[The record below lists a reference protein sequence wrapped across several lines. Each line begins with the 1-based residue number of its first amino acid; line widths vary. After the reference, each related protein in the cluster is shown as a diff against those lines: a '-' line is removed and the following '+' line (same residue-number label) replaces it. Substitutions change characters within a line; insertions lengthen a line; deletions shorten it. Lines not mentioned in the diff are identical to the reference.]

1 MKFLLN
7 GICAFH
13 ERDKLKV
20 CHFFQVSWN
29 LWPKEVLV
37 LLESGTFSMHTICCA
52 CYFKAIIEHVWS
64 YWTCWTQPRTKLIFL
79 HNFILIWKY
88 QKWSLNRGTFAPATA
103 IYQTKCLFTVP
114 SALFIF
120 FQMLPY
126 DSRLFPAEG
135 NFM

>member
-1 MKFLLN
+1 MVYVLSMSETNSKSVIFFRSPEIY
-7 GICAFH
+7 GQKRCWICLSLGLFPCTQFVVHAT
-13 ERDKLKV
+13 L
-20 CHFFQVSWN
+20 
-29 LWPKEVLV
+29 
-37 LLESGTFSMHTICCA
+37 
-52 CYFKAIIEHVWS
+52 FKAIIEHVWS

-103 IYQTKCLFTVP
+103 IYQMKCLFTVP

>member
-1 MKFLLN
+1 MVYVLSMSETNSKSVIFFRSPEIY
-7 GICAFH
+7 GQKRCWICLSLGLFPCTQFAVH
-13 ERDKLKV
+13 ATL
-20 CHFFQVSWN
+20 
-29 LWPKEVLV
+29 
-37 LLESGTFSMHTICCA
+37 
-52 CYFKAIIEHVWS
+52 FKAIIEHVWS
-64 YWTCWTQPRTKLIFL
+64 YWTCWTQPRAKLIFL

-88 QKWSLNRGTFAPATA
+88 QKWSLNMGTFAPATA
-103 IYQTKCLFTVP
+103 IYQMKRLFTVP

>member
-1 MKFLLN
+1 MVYVLSMSETNSKSVIFFRSPEIY
-7 GICAFH
+7 GQKRCWICLSLGLFPCTQFAVH
-13 ERDKLKV
+13 ATL
-20 CHFFQVSWN
+20 
-29 LWPKEVLV
+29 
-37 LLESGTFSMHTICCA
+37 
-52 CYFKAIIEHVWS
+52 FKAIIEHVWS
-64 YWTCWTQPRTKLIFL
+64 YWTCWTQPRAKLIFL

-103 IYQTKCLFTVP
+103 IYQMKRLFTVP

>member
-1 MKFLLN
+1 MVYVLSMSETNSKSVIFFRSPEIY
-7 GICAFH
+7 GQKRCWICLSLGLFPCTQFAVH
-13 ERDKLKV
+13 ATL
-20 CHFFQVSWN
+20 
-29 LWPKEVLV
+29 
-37 LLESGTFSMHTICCA
+37 
-52 CYFKAIIEHVWS
+52 FKAIIEHVWS
-64 YWTCWTQPRTKLIFL
+64 YWTCWTQPRAKLIFL

>member
-1 MKFLLN
+1 MVYVLSMSETNSKSVIFFRSPEIY
-7 GICAFH
+7 GQKRCWICLSLGLFPCTQFAVH
-13 ERDKLKV
+13 ATL
-20 CHFFQVSWN
+20 
-29 LWPKEVLV
+29 
-37 LLESGTFSMHTICCA
+37 
-52 CYFKAIIEHVWS
+52 FKAIIEHVWS
-64 YWTCWTQPRTKLIFL
+64 YWTCWTQPRAKLIFL

-88 QKWSLNRGTFAPATA
+88 QKWSLNRGTFAPATT
-103 IYQTKCLFTVP
+103 IYQMKRLFTVP

>member
-1 MKFLLN
+1 MVYVLSMSETNSKSVIFFRSPEIY
-7 GICAFH
+7 GQKRCWICLSLGLFPCTQFAVH
-13 ERDKLKV
+13 ATL
-20 CHFFQVSWN
+20 
-29 LWPKEVLV
+29 
-37 LLESGTFSMHTICCA
+37 
-52 CYFKAIIEHVWS
+52 FKAIIEHVWS

>member
-1 MKFLLN
+1 MVYVLSMSETNSKSVIFFRSPE
-7 GICAFH
+7 ICGQK
-13 ERDKLKV
+13 R
-20 CHFFQVSWN
+20 CW
-29 LWPKEVLV
+29 
-37 LLESGTFSMHTICCA
+37 ICLSLGLFPCTQFA
-52 CYFKAIIEHVWS
+52 VHATLFKAIIEHVWS

>member
-1 MKFLLN
+1 MVYVLSMSETNSKSVIFFRSPEIYGQKRCWICLSLGLFLCTQFAVHATL
-7 GICAFH
+7 
-13 ERDKLKV
+13 
-20 CHFFQVSWN
+20 
-29 LWPKEVLV
+29 
-37 LLESGTFSMHTICCA
+37 
-52 CYFKAIIEHVWS
+52 FKAIIEHVWS

>member
-1 MKFLLN
+1 MVYVLSMSETNSKSVIFFRSPEIY
-7 GICAFH
+7 GQKRCWICLSLGLFPCTQFAVH
-13 ERDKLKV
+13 ATL
-20 CHFFQVSWN
+20 
-29 LWPKEVLV
+29 
-37 LLESGTFSMHTICCA
+37 
-52 CYFKAIIEHVWS
+52 FKAIIEHVWS

-88 QKWSLNRGTFAPATA
+88 QKWSLNRGTFAQATA

>member
-1 MKFLLN
+1 MVYVLSMSETNSKSVIFFRSPEIY
-7 GICAFH
+7 GQKRCWICLSLGLFPCTQFAVH
-13 ERDKLKV
+13 ATL
-20 CHFFQVSWN
+20 
-29 LWPKEVLV
+29 
-37 LLESGTFSMHTICCA
+37 
-52 CYFKAIIEHVWS
+52 FKAIIEHVWS
-64 YWTCWTQPRTKLIFL
+64 YWTCWTQPRAKLIFL

-103 IYQTKCLFTVP
+103 IYQMKCLFTVP